1 MNINST
7 IGSAGRFANHF
18 FRNIAMHFISQNNN
32 IKFNYSYSE
41 EFDKLGVELF
51 KNGTITYNENMVL
64 NDDNFYNLISE
75 NIKINKNIEVSHHMY
90 NQTKDFAR
98 YIKKYIN
105 ENEQKNKIIKHNIFN
120 SRYDNNNDVFIHV
133 RLGDVLQ
140 FNPGFIY
147 YDKVLSNLKFN
158 KGYISSDSIHHSICK
173 ELINKYNLTIFNGNE
188 VNTIMFASTCKNI
201 VLSHGTFSWLIGL
214 FGFYSN
220 IYYPKIT
227 HIWHGDIFVFPEWN
241 EIL

>member
-105 ENEQKNKIIKHNIFN
+105 ENEQKNKIIKQNIFN

-147 YDKVLSNLKFN
+147 YDKALSQITFEN
-158 KGYISSDSIHHSICK
+158 GYIASDNLNHEICK
-173 ELINKYNLTIFNGNE
+173 KLIQKYNLKKINNNE
-188 VNTIMFASTCKNI
+188 
-201 VLSHGTFSWLIGL
+201 L
-214 FGFYSN
+214 
-220 IYYPKIT
+220 
-227 HIWHGDIFVFPEWN
+227 
-241 EIL
+241 